1 MGFVAFEFSFCTAP
15 LLLLIVID
23 VVVHIHL
30 AVIHI
35 AHISVHVM
43 GLFGLIIYWA
53 VRLAIRDSRKR
64 GTSSDALEILK
75 SRYARSEITADE
87 FKRLKEEPSR

>member
-1 MGFVAFEFSFCTAP
+1 M
-15 LLLLIVID
+15 
-23 VVVHIHL
+23 
-30 AVIHI
+30 IHI

-53 VRLAIRDSRKR
+53 VRLAIRDSRKN

-75 SRYARSEITADE
+75 SR
-87 FKRLKEEPSR
+87 